1 VAAVIGTALAGGK
14 GEVITMPL
22 KIKVYSDYV

>member
-1 VAAVIGTALAGGK
+1 VIGTALAGGK